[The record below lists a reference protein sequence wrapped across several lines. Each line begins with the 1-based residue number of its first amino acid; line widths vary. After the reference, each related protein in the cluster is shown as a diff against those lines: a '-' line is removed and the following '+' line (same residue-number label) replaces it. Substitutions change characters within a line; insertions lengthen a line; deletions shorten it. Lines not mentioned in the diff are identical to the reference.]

1 MLSQMPCTFS
11 GIDPSALKNSRS
23 LFERPDPPA
32 VTTVPVRFVIMR
44 DLRQWD
50 YTFCVFRDPVEV
62 RHAFITE
69 PASIRARMS
78 LLPKLRLCRTLNFVI
93 LFGDVIATN

>member
-1 MLSQMPCTFS
+1 MLFQMPCTFS
-11 GIDPSALKNSRS
+11 GIDPSALKKSLS
-23 LFERPDPPA
+23 LFEWSNQPA

-69 PASIRARMS
+69 PTSI
-78 LLPKLRLCRTLNFVI
+78 
-93 LFGDVIATN
+93 